1 MKIEAILKQGV
12 SKKTG
17 NSYVCVELTFPNGY
31 KKVVFPQ
38 GAEAFVFEQCLAQY
52 K

>member
-1 MKIEAILKQGV
+1 MEIKAVLKQGV
-12 SKKTG
+12 GKKSGKPYT
-17 NSYVCVELTFPNGY
+17 CVELTFPNGY

-38 GAEAFVFEQCLAQY
+38 GAESFVWQQCLDN